1 MRKDTEFE
9 NKIPNLKRQL
19 RERCNGVCLFS
30 TNSQACNKFV
40 FVALEPYIDTYTN
53 TEIFCS
59 AWLSGY
65 PQGIWGKRR
74 AKNLRVRVRV
84 DKARK
89 NAAYREILTIRVR
102 VREEALW
109 LHEHCW
115 WSLPGHYKLGG
126 QLGVHG
132 QCLQVGAQLH
142 TTHWTSAFLGK

>member
-65 PQGIWGKRR
+65 PQGIRGKRR

-102 VREEALW
+102 VRAPIRVGLRLW
-109 LHEHCW
+109 EISSVTYLRR
-115 WSLPGHYKLGG
+115 LI
-126 QLGVHG
+126 
-132 QCLQVGAQLH
+132 
-142 TTHWTSAFLGK
+142 